1 MIKKKLYIIIPA
13 KMTSK
18 GIKRKNLRLINGK
31 SLVNIT
37 ISQAIK
43 LIHKIFVSSENK
55 NLEKKNNKK
64 KYHFSFKTKKTFK
77 EQCSC
82 NSCCT

>member
-18 GIKRKNLRLINGK
+18 GIKKKNLKLINGK

-43 LIHKIFVSSENK
+43 LNPQRIFVSSENK
-55 NLEKKNNKK
+55 NLKK
-64 KYHFSFKTKKTFK
+64 K
-77 EQCSC
+77 
-82 NSCCT
+82 